1 MNATIPV
8 SLEQYKRLLHRE
20 QKYLKMVGELASE
33 SRIVD
38 FICEGCEINHDKY
51 GKYYVQDRG
60 DLNLLIDDI
69 EEKEADQEREAQDR
83 FSACQNNP
91 ALRESHR
98 QEETR

>member
-1 MNATIPV
+1 MNTTIPV
-8 SLEQYKRLLHRE
+8 DLDRYKRLLQRE

-33 SRIVD
+33 SKRVD
-38 FICEGCEINHDKY
+38 FLLDAEFRSLFDGDM
-51 GKYYVQDRG
+51 DRE
-60 DLNLLIDDI
+60 LLDFAIDGYEDVL
-69 EEKEADQEREAQDR
+69 ADQEREAKDR